1 VINPKPGAF
10 LLDAILFGKT
20 RAALLRELYVNPD
33 RRIPFNALVRR
44 IKSGP
49 GAVSRELATLI
60 RAGLIAEERE
70 GNQRFLCARSA
81 APVFPELRALIIKA
95 SGAPSLVREALQ
107 GLESSIDIAI
117 IIGSVATGT
126 EHPDSDLDLFVA
138 GTAGYSVITQRMHS
152 IEERLGRRVQ
162 LLYFDVSSATDR
174 ASLQRSSTRA
184 MLSGPKVFLL
194 GDEVRLEVLLK
205 TNGVSDGKKGKP
217 RQPDKGPKA
226 RTTRR

>member
-1 VINPKPGAF
+1 M
-10 LLDAILFGKT
+10 LDAILLGKT

-60 RAGLIAEERE
+60 RAGLIAEERD
-70 GNQRFLCARSA
+70 GNQRFLCARST
-81 APVFPELRALIIKA
+81 APLFPELRALIAKA
-95 SGAPSLVREALQ
+95 SGAPSLIREAVQ
-107 GLESSIDIAI
+107 GLESTIDVAI
-117 IIGSVATGT
+117 IFGSVAKGT
-126 EHPDSDLDLFVA
+126 EHADSDLDLFVA
-138 GTAGYSVITQRMHS
+138 GTAGYSVITQRTHS

-184 MLSGPKVFLL
+184 MLSGPKVFVL
-194 GDEVRLEVLLK
+194 GDEVRLEALLD
-205 TNGVSDGKKGKP
+205 TNGVPDGQKNKP
-217 RQPDKGPKA
+217 RQSDKGAKA
-226 RTTRR
+226 RATRR